1 MTEKTETIRCRCFEP
16 VVNKRYN
23 FSDKY
28 KLKADYLEYYS
39 KQFRKHDRT
48 GSSYTSTSQFRT
60 CKCTF
65 GKIDIEQTEETDK
78 ATIRNIAIISHPS
91 SAAQPAESR

>member
-1 MTEKTETIRCRCFEP
+1 MANE
-16 VVNKRYN
+16 RYDI
-23 FSDKY
+23 SDKY

-48 GSSYTSTSQFRT
+48 GSSYTSTSQFRA

-65 GKIDIEQTEETDK
+65 EEIDIEQTEETDK
-78 ATIRNIAIISHPS
+78 ATIRI
-91 SAAQPAESR
+91 